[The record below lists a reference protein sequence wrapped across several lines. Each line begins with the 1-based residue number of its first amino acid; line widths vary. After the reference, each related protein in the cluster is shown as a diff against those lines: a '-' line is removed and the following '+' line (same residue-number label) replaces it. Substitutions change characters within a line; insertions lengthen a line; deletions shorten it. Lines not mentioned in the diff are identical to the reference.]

1 MKDEPNID
9 ELKKKLRKNK
19 NDDTSKTEQEKEINE
34 KEPIHS
40 SDDHEAIQHE
50 ENDHEELDGCV
61 IEHYKDNDDE
71 DQEYEENKKDNELGE
86 TSINDDSDSIE
97 LNEIQDKIEV
107 TDLRSSEPTE
117 SEEKSDSETEKFE
130 KKSKKKRNI
139 IYKKWSIILFSAT
152 ILFLSTSYLIS
163 SKSDVKE
170 IIVKGNEHLLTE
182 EILERSGIKEKD
194 KMYLTS
200 EGKAEQNISL
210 LPMVETITVE
220 RDFPNTV
227 NITVKEFDV
236 VAYVESKGRYY
247 PVLENEKVL
256 RGFDMTPT
264 DAPIIHFFD
273 GIEFEGMVKSLK
285 QMNPQILAMISEI
298 FYRPNDET
306 NSRIQL
312 YMNDGQEI
320 VADYNTIGEKIDYY
334 AGMKK
339 EIGNKKG
346 LIDLEVSNTFL
357 PYSSDEVVRIKQSM
371 RSVPRQVP
379 YLEEIETSLENI
391 KHSLKALK
399 IENEE

>member
-19 NDDTSKTEQEKEINE
+19 NDDTSKTEQKKEI
-34 KEPIHS
+34 KETESIHS
-40 SDDHEAIQHE
+40 SDDHAPIQQE

-61 IEHYKDNDDE
+61 IEHYTDNDDKE
-71 DQEYEENKKDNELGE
+71 EQKENKKDTESEE
-86 TSINDDSDSIE
+86 TSTKDDSDSIE
-97 LNEIQDKIEV
+97 LNETQDKIEV
-107 TDLRSSEPTE
+107 TELTSLEPSE
-117 SEEKSDSETEKFE
+117 SEEKSDSEPENIE
-130 KKSKKKRNI
+130 KKPKKIRNI
-139 IYKKWSIILFSAT
+139 NYKKWSIILFSAT
-152 ILFLSTSYLIS
+152 IIFLVASYLIS

-170 IIVKGNEHLLTE
+170 IVVNGNEHLSTE
-182 EILERSGIKEKD
+182 EILERSEIKEKD

-210 LPMVETITVE
+210 LPIVESITVE

-227 NITVKEFDV
+227 NITVKEFEV

-247 PVLENEKVL
+247 PVLENVQIL

-273 GIEFEGMVKSLK
+273 GVEFEGMVKSLN

-298 FYRPNDET
+298 FYRPNEET
-306 NSRIQL
+306 NARIQL

-320 VADYNTIGEKIDYY
+320 IADYNTIGDKIDYY

-357 PYSSDEVVRIKQSM
+357 PYSSEEVVRIKRSM

-379 YLEEIETSLENI
+379 YLEEIEASLEDI
-391 KHSLKALK
+391 KRSLKAFE
-399 IENEE
+399 IESEE

>member
-19 NDDTSKTEQEKEINE
+19 NEDTPKTEQKKEI
-34 KEPIHS
+34 KETESIHS
-40 SDDHEAIQHE
+40 SDNHAPIQQE
-50 ENDHEELDGCV
+50 ENDYEELDGCV
-61 IEHYKDNDDE
+61 IEHYKDNDDKE
-71 DQEYEENKKDNELGE
+71 EQKENKKDTESE
-86 TSINDDSDSIE
+86 ATSTKDDSDSIE
-97 LNEIQDKIEV
+97 LNETQDKIEV
-107 TDLRSSEPTE
+107 TELTSLELIE
-117 SEEKSDSETEKFE
+117 SEEKSDSEPENIE
-130 KKSKKKRNI
+130 KKPKKKRNI
-139 IYKKWSIILFSAT
+139 NYKKWSIILFSAT
-152 ILFLSTSYLIS
+152 IIFLVASYLIS

-170 IIVKGNEHLLTE
+170 IVVNGNEHLSTE
-182 EILERSGIKEKD
+182 EILERSEIKEKD

-210 LPMVETITVE
+210 LPIVESITVE

-247 PVLENEKVL
+247 PVLENEQIL

-273 GIEFEGMVKSLK
+273 GVEFEGMVKSLK

-298 FYRPNDET
+298 FYRPNEET

-320 VADYNTIGEKIDYY
+320 VADYNTIGDKIDYY

-357 PYSSDEVVRIKQSM
+357 PYSSEEVVRIKQSM

-379 YLEEIETSLENI
+379 YIEEIEASLEDI
-391 KHSLKALK
+391 KRSLKALE

>member
-19 NDDTSKTEQEKEINE
+19 NEDTPKTEQKKEI
-34 KEPIHS
+34 KETESIHS
-40 SDDHEAIQHE
+40 SDDHAPIQQE

-61 IEHYKDNDDE
+61 IEHYTDNDDE
-71 DQEYEENKKDNELGE
+71 KGQKENKKDTESEE
-86 TSINDDSDSIE
+86 TSTKDDSDSIE
-97 LNEIQDKIEV
+97 LNETQDKIEV
-107 TDLRSSEPTE
+107 TELTSLEPSE
-117 SEEKSDSETEKFE
+117 SEEKSDSEPENIE
-130 KKSKKKRNI
+130 KKPKKKRNI
-139 IYKKWSIILFSAT
+139 NYKKWSIILFSAT
-152 ILFLSTSYLIS
+152 IIFLVASYLIS

-170 IIVKGNEHLLTE
+170 IVVNGNEHLSTE
-182 EILERSGIKEKD
+182 EILERSEIKEKD

-210 LPMVETITVE
+210 LPIVESITVE

-227 NITVKEFDV
+227 NITVKEFEV

-247 PVLENEKVL
+247 PVLENVQIL

-273 GIEFEGMVKSLK
+273 GVEFEGMVKSLK

-298 FYRPNDET
+298 FYRPNEET

-320 VADYNTIGEKIDYY
+320 VADYNTIGDKIDYY

-357 PYSSDEVVRIKQSM
+357 PYSSEEVVRIKRSM

-379 YLEEIETSLENI
+379 YLEEIEASLEDI
-391 KHSLKALK
+391 KRSLKAFE
-399 IENEE
+399 IESEE

>member
-19 NDDTSKTEQEKEINE
+19 NDDTSKTEQKKEI
-34 KEPIHS
+34 KETESIHS
-40 SDDHEAIQHE
+40 SDDHAPIQQE

-61 IEHYKDNDDE
+61 IEHYTDNDDE
-71 DQEYEENKKDNELGE
+71 KGKKENKKDTESEE
-86 TSINDDSDSIE
+86 TSTKDDSDSIE
-97 LNEIQDKIEV
+97 LNETQDKIEV
-107 TDLRSSEPTE
+107 TELTSLEPSE
-117 SEEKSDSETEKFE
+117 SEEKSDSEPENIE
-130 KKSKKKRNI
+130 KKPKKKRNI
-139 IYKKWSIILFSAT
+139 NYKKWSIILFSAT
-152 ILFLSTSYLIS
+152 IIFLVASYLIS

-170 IIVKGNEHLLTE
+170 IVVNGNEHLSTE
-182 EILERSGIKEKD
+182 EILERSEIKEKD

-210 LPMVETITVE
+210 LPIVESITVE

-227 NITVKEFDV
+227 NITVKEFEV

-247 PVLENEKVL
+247 PVLENVQIL

-273 GIEFEGMVKSLK
+273 GVEFEGMVKSLN

-298 FYRPNDET
+298 FYRPNEET
-306 NSRIQL
+306 NARIQL

-320 VADYNTIGEKIDYY
+320 IADYNTIGDKIDYY

-357 PYSSDEVVRIKQSM
+357 PYSSEEVVRIKRSM

-379 YLEEIETSLENI
+379 YLEEIEASLEDI
-391 KHSLKALK
+391 KRSLKAFE
-399 IENEE
+399 IESEE

>member
-19 NDDTSKTEQEKEINE
+19 NEDTSKTEQKKEI
-34 KEPIHS
+34 KETESIHS
-40 SDDHEAIQHE
+40 SDDHAPIQQE

-61 IEHYKDNDDE
+61 IEHYTDNDDE
-71 DQEYEENKKDNELGE
+71 KGQKENKKDTESEE
-86 TSINDDSDSIE
+86 TSTKDDSDSIE
-97 LNEIQDKIEV
+97 LNETQDKIEV
-107 TDLRSSEPTE
+107 TELTSLEPSE
-117 SEEKSDSETEKFE
+117 SEEKSDSEPENIE
-130 KKSKKKRNI
+130 KKPKKKRNI
-139 IYKKWSIILFSAT
+139 NYKKWSIILFSAT
-152 ILFLSTSYLIS
+152 IIFLVASYLIS

-170 IIVKGNEHLLTE
+170 IVVNGNEHLSTE
-182 EILERSGIKEKD
+182 EILERSEIKEKD

-210 LPMVETITVE
+210 LPIVESITVE

-227 NITVKEFDV
+227 NITVKEFEV

-247 PVLENEKVL
+247 PVLENVQIL

-273 GIEFEGMVKSLK
+273 GVEFEGMVKSLN

-298 FYRPNDET
+298 FYRPNEET
-306 NSRIQL
+306 NARIQL

-320 VADYNTIGEKIDYY
+320 IADYNTIGDKIDYY

-357 PYSSDEVVRIKQSM
+357 PYSSEEVVRIKRSM

-379 YLEEIETSLENI
+379 YLEEIEASLEDI
-391 KHSLKALK
+391 KRSLKALE
-399 IENEE
+399 IESEE

>member
-19 NDDTSKTEQEKEINE
+19 NEDTPKTEQKKEI
-34 KEPIHS
+34 KETESIHS
-40 SDDHEAIQHE
+40 SDNHAPIQQE

-61 IEHYKDNDDE
+61 IEHYKDNDDKE
-71 DQEYEENKKDNELGE
+71 EQKENKKDTESE
-86 TSINDDSDSIE
+86 ATSTKDDSDSIE
-97 LNEIQDKIEV
+97 LNETQDKIEV
-107 TDLRSSEPTE
+107 TELTSLEPIE
-117 SEEKSDSETEKFE
+117 SEEKSDSEPENIE
-130 KKSKKKRNI
+130 KKPKKKRNI
-139 IYKKWSIILFSAT
+139 NYKKWSIILFSAT
-152 ILFLSTSYLIS
+152 IIFLVASYLIS

-170 IIVKGNEHLLTE
+170 IVVNGNEHLSTE
-182 EILERSGIKEKD
+182 EILERSEIKEKD

-210 LPMVETITVE
+210 LPIVESITVE

-227 NITVKEFDV
+227 NITVKEFEV

-247 PVLENEKVL
+247 PVLENVQIL

-273 GIEFEGMVKSLK
+273 GVEFEGMVKSLN

-298 FYRPNDET
+298 FYRPNEEA
-306 NSRIQL
+306 NARIQL

-320 VADYNTIGEKIDYY
+320 IADYNTIGDKIDYY

-357 PYSSDEVVRIKQSM
+357 PYSSEEVVRIKQSM

-379 YLEEIETSLENI
+379 YIEEIEASLEDI
-391 KHSLKALK
+391 KRSLKALE

>member
-19 NDDTSKTEQEKEINE
+19 NEDTPKIEQKKEI
-34 KEPIHS
+34 KETESIHS
-40 SDDHEAIQHE
+40 SDNHAPIQQE
-50 ENDHEELDGCV
+50 ENDYEELDGCV
-61 IEHYKDNDDE
+61 IEHYKDNDDKE
-71 DQEYEENKKDNELGE
+71 EQKENKKDTESE
-86 TSINDDSDSIE
+86 ATSTKDDSDSIE
-97 LNEIQDKIEV
+97 LNETQDKIEV
-107 TDLRSSEPTE
+107 TELTSLEPIE
-117 SEEKSDSETEKFE
+117 SEEKSDSEPENIE
-130 KKSKKKRNI
+130 KKPKKKRNI
-139 IYKKWSIILFSAT
+139 NYKKWSIILFSAT
-152 ILFLSTSYLIS
+152 IIFLVASYLIS

-170 IIVKGNEHLLTE
+170 IVVNGNEHLSTE
-182 EILERSGIKEKD
+182 EILERSEIKEKD

-210 LPMVETITVE
+210 LPIVESITVE

-247 PVLENEKVL
+247 PVLENEQIL

-273 GIEFEGMVKSLK
+273 GVEFEGMVKSLK

-298 FYRPNDET
+298 FYRPNEET

-320 VADYNTIGEKIDYY
+320 VADYNTIGDKIDYY

-357 PYSSDEVVRIKQSM
+357 PYSSEEVVRIKQSM

-379 YLEEIETSLENI
+379 YIEEIEASLEDI
-391 KHSLKALK
+391 KRSLKALE

>member
-19 NDDTSKTEQEKEINE
+19 NEDTPKTEQKKEI
-34 KEPIHS
+34 KETESIHS
-40 SDDHEAIQHE
+40 SDNHAPIQQE

-61 IEHYKDNDDE
+61 IEHYKDNDDKE
-71 DQEYEENKKDNELGE
+71 EQKENKKDTESE
-86 TSINDDSDSIE
+86 ATSTKDDSDSIE
-97 LNEIQDKIEV
+97 LNETQDKIEV
-107 TDLRSSEPTE
+107 TELTSLEPSE
-117 SEEKSDSETEKFE
+117 SEEKSDSEPENIE
-130 KKSKKKRNI
+130 KKPKKKRNI
-139 IYKKWSIILFSAT
+139 NYKKWSIILFSAT
-152 ILFLSTSYLIS
+152 IIFLVASYLIS

-170 IIVKGNEHLLTE
+170 IVVNGNEHLSTE
-182 EILERSGIKEKD
+182 EILERSEIKEKD
-194 KMYLTS
+194 KMYLIS

-210 LPMVETITVE
+210 LPIVESITVE

-247 PVLENEKVL
+247 PVLENEQIL

-273 GIEFEGMVKSLK
+273 GVEFEGMVKSLK

-298 FYRPNDET
+298 FYRPNEET

-320 VADYNTIGEKIDYY
+320 VADYNTIGDKIDYY

-357 PYSSDEVVRIKQSM
+357 PYSSEEVVRIKQSM

-379 YLEEIETSLENI
+379 YIEEIEASLEDI
-391 KHSLKALK
+391 KRSLKALE

>member
-19 NDDTSKTEQEKEINE
+19 NDDTSKTEQKKEI
-34 KEPIHS
+34 KETESIHS
-40 SDDHEAIQHE
+40 SDDHAPIQQE

-61 IEHYKDNDDE
+61 IEHYTDNDDE
-71 DQEYEENKKDNELGE
+71 KGQKENKKDTESEE
-86 TSINDDSDSIE
+86 TSTKDDSDSIE
-97 LNEIQDKIEV
+97 LNETQDKIEV
-107 TDLRSSEPTE
+107 TELTSLEPSE
-117 SEEKSDSETEKFE
+117 SEEKSDSEPENIE
-130 KKSKKKRNI
+130 KKPKKKRNI
-139 IYKKWSIILFSAT
+139 NYKKWSIILFSAT
-152 ILFLSTSYLIS
+152 IIFLVASYLIS

-170 IIVKGNEHLLTE
+170 IVVNGNEHLSTE
-182 EILERSGIKEKD
+182 EILERSEIKEKD

-210 LPMVETITVE
+210 LPIVESITVE

-227 NITVKEFDV
+227 NITVKEFEV

-247 PVLENEKVL
+247 PVLENVQIL

-273 GIEFEGMVKSLK
+273 GVEFEGMVKSLN

-298 FYRPNDET
+298 FYRPNEET
-306 NSRIQL
+306 NARIQL

-320 VADYNTIGEKIDYY
+320 IADYNTIGDKIDYY

-357 PYSSDEVVRIKQSM
+357 PYSSEEVVRIKRSM

-379 YLEEIETSLENI
+379 YLEEIEASLEDI
-391 KHSLKALK
+391 KRSLKAFE
-399 IENEE
+399 IESEE

>member
-19 NDDTSKTEQEKEINE
+19 NEDTPKIEQKKEI
-34 KEPIHS
+34 KETESIHS
-40 SDDHEAIQHE
+40 SDNHAPIQQE

-61 IEHYKDNDDE
+61 IEHYKDNDDKE
-71 DQEYEENKKDNELGE
+71 EQKENKKDTESE
-86 TSINDDSDSIE
+86 ATSTKDDSDSIE
-97 LNEIQDKIEV
+97 LNETQDKIEV
-107 TDLRSSEPTE
+107 TELTSLEPIE
-117 SEEKSDSETEKFE
+117 SEEKSDSEPENIE
-130 KKSKKKRNI
+130 KKPKKKRNI
-139 IYKKWSIILFSAT
+139 NYKKWSIILFSAT
-152 ILFLSTSYLIS
+152 IIFLVASYLIS

-170 IIVKGNEHLLTE
+170 IVVNGNEHLSTE
-182 EILERSGIKEKD
+182 EILERSEIKEKD

-210 LPMVETITVE
+210 LPIVESITVE

-227 NITVKEFDV
+227 NITVKEFEV

-247 PVLENEKVL
+247 PVLENVQIL

-273 GIEFEGMVKSLK
+273 GVEFEGMVKSLK

-298 FYRPNDET
+298 FYRPNEET

-320 VADYNTIGEKIDYY
+320 VADYNTIGDKIDYY

-357 PYSSDEVVRIKQSM
+357 PYSSEEVVRIKQSM

-379 YLEEIETSLENI
+379 YIEEIEASLEDI
-391 KHSLKALK
+391 KRSLKALE

>member
-19 NDDTSKTEQEKEINE
+19 NEDTSKTEQKKEI
-34 KEPIHS
+34 KETESIHS
-40 SDDHEAIQHE
+40 SDDHAPIQQE

-71 DQEYEENKKDNELGE
+71 EEQEENKKDTESEE
-86 TSINDDSDSIE
+86 TSTKDDSDSIE
-97 LNEIQDKIEV
+97 LNENQDKIEV
-107 TDLRSSEPTE
+107 IELTSPEAIE
-117 SEEKSDSETEKFE
+117 SEEKSDSEPENIE
-130 KKSKKKRNI
+130 KKPKKKRNI
-139 IYKKWSIILFSAT
+139 NFKKWSIILFSAT
-152 ILFLSTSYLIS
+152 IIFLVASYLIS

-170 IIVKGNEHLLTE
+170 IVVNGNEHLSTK
-182 EILERSGIKEKD
+182 EILERSEIQEKD

-210 LPMVETITVE
+210 LPIVESITVE

-227 NITVKEFDV
+227 IITVKEFDV

-247 PVLENEKVL
+247 PVLENVQIL

-273 GIEFEGMVKSLK
+273 GVEFEGMVKSLK

-298 FYRPNDET
+298 FYRPNEET
-306 NSRIQL
+306 NARIQL

-320 VADYNTIGEKIDYY
+320 IADYNTIGDKIDYY

-357 PYSSDEVVRIKQSM
+357 PYSSEEVVRIKQSM
-371 RSVPRQVP
+371 ISIPRQVP
-379 YLEEIETSLENI
+379 YLEEIEASLEDI
-391 KHSLKALK
+391 KRSLKALE

>member
-19 NDDTSKTEQEKEINE
+19 NEDTPKTEQKKEI
-34 KEPIHS
+34 KETESIHS
-40 SDDHEAIQHE
+40 SDNHAPIQQE
-50 ENDHEELDGCV
+50 ENDYEELDGCV
-61 IEHYKDNDDE
+61 IEHYKDNDDKE
-71 DQEYEENKKDNELGE
+71 EQKENKKDTESE
-86 TSINDDSDSIE
+86 ATSTKDDSDSIE
-97 LNEIQDKIEV
+97 LNETQDKIEV
-107 TDLRSSEPTE
+107 TELTSLEPIE
-117 SEEKSDSETEKFE
+117 SEEKSDSEPENIE
-130 KKSKKKRNI
+130 KKPKKKRNI
-139 IYKKWSIILFSAT
+139 NYKKWSIILFSAT
-152 ILFLSTSYLIS
+152 IIFLVASYLIS

-170 IIVKGNEHLLTE
+170 IVVNGNEHLSTE
-182 EILERSGIKEKD
+182 EILERSEIKEKD
-194 KMYLTS
+194 KMYLIS

-210 LPMVETITVE
+210 LPIVESITVE

-247 PVLENEKVL
+247 PVLENEQIL

-273 GIEFEGMVKSLK
+273 GVEFEGMVKSLK

-298 FYRPNDET
+298 FYRPNEET

-320 VADYNTIGEKIDYY
+320 VADYNTIGDKIDYY

-357 PYSSDEVVRIKQSM
+357 PYSSEEVVRIKQSM

-379 YLEEIETSLENI
+379 YIEEIEASLEDI
-391 KHSLKALK
+391 KRSLKALE

>member
-19 NDDTSKTEQEKEINE
+19 NEDTPKTEQKKEI
-34 KEPIHS
+34 KETESIHS
-40 SDDHEAIQHE
+40 SDNHAPIQQE

-61 IEHYKDNDDE
+61 IEHYKDNDDKE
-71 DQEYEENKKDNELGE
+71 EQKENKKDTESE
-86 TSINDDSDSIE
+86 ATSTKDDSDSIE
-97 LNEIQDKIEV
+97 LNETQDKIEV
-107 TDLRSSEPTE
+107 TELTSLEPIE
-117 SEEKSDSETEKFE
+117 SEEKSDSEPENIE
-130 KKSKKKRNI
+130 KKPKKKRNI
-139 IYKKWSIILFSAT
+139 NYKKWSIILFSAT
-152 ILFLSTSYLIS
+152 IIFLVASYLIS

-170 IIVKGNEHLLTE
+170 IVVNGNEHLSTE
-182 EILERSGIKEKD
+182 EILERSEIKEKD

-200 EGKAEQNISL
+200 EGKAEQNILL
-210 LPMVETITVE
+210 LPIVESITVE

-247 PVLENEKVL
+247 PVLENEQIL

-273 GIEFEGMVKSLK
+273 GVEFEGMVKSLK

-298 FYRPNDET
+298 FYRPNEET

-320 VADYNTIGEKIDYY
+320 VADYNTIGDKIDYY

-357 PYSSDEVVRIKQSM
+357 PYSSEEVVRIKQSM

-379 YLEEIETSLENI
+379 YIEEIEASLEDI
-391 KHSLKALK
+391 KRSLKALE

>member
-19 NDDTSKTEQEKEINE
+19 NEDTFKTEQKNEVKETE
-34 KEPIHS
+34 SIHS
-40 SDDHEAIQHE
+40 SDDHEAIQQE
-50 ENDHEELDGCV
+50 ENDYEELDGCV

-71 DQEYEENKKDNELGE
+71 EQEHEDNKKDTKSEE
-86 TSINDDSDSIE
+86 VSTKDDSDSIE
-97 LNEIQDKIEV
+97 LNETQDKIEV
-107 TDLRSSEPTE
+107 TELRNPEPIE
-117 SEEKSDSETEKFE
+117 SEEKSDSEPGKIE
-130 KKSKKKRNI
+130 KKPKKKRNI
-139 IYKKWSIILFSAT
+139 NYKKWSIILFSAT
-152 ILFLSTSYLIS
+152 VIFLVASYLIS

-170 IIVKGNEHLLTE
+170 IIVKGNEHLSTE
-182 EILERSGIKEKD
+182 EILERSEIMEKN

-200 EGKAEQNISL
+200 ESKAEQNISL
-210 LPMVETITVE
+210 LPIVESITVE

-247 PVLENEKVL
+247 PVLENEQIL

-273 GIEFEGMVKSLK
+273 GVEFEGMVKSLK

-298 FYRPNDET
+298 FYRPNEET

-320 VADYNTIGEKIDYY
+320 VADYNTIGDKIDYY

-357 PYSSDEVVRIKQSM
+357 PYSSEEVVRIKQSM

-379 YLEEIETSLENI
+379 YLEEIEASLEDI
-391 KHSLKALK
+391 KRSLKALE

>member
-19 NDDTSKTEQEKEINE
+19 NEDTSKTEQKKEI
-34 KEPIHS
+34 KETESIHS
-40 SDDHEAIQHE
+40 SDDHAPIQQE

-61 IEHYKDNDDE
+61 IEHYTDNDDE
-71 DQEYEENKKDNELGE
+71 KGQKENKKDTESEE
-86 TSINDDSDSIE
+86 TSTKDDSDSIE
-97 LNEIQDKIEV
+97 LNETQDKIEV
-107 TDLRSSEPTE
+107 TELTSLEPSE
-117 SEEKSDSETEKFE
+117 SEEKSDSEPENIE
-130 KKSKKKRNI
+130 KKPKKKRNI
-139 IYKKWSIILFSAT
+139 NYKKWSIILFSAT
-152 ILFLSTSYLIS
+152 IIFLVASYLIS

-170 IIVKGNEHLLTE
+170 IVVNGNEHLSTE
-182 EILERSGIKEKD
+182 EILERSEIKEKD

-210 LPMVETITVE
+210 LPIVESITVE

-227 NITVKEFDV
+227 NITVKEFEV

-247 PVLENEKVL
+247 PVLENVQIL

-273 GIEFEGMVKSLK
+273 GVEFEGMVKSLN

-298 FYRPNDET
+298 FYRPNEET
-306 NSRIQL
+306 NARIQL

-320 VADYNTIGEKIDYY
+320 IADYNTIGDKIDYY

-357 PYSSDEVVRIKQSM
+357 PYSSEEVVRIKRSM

-379 YLEEIETSLENI
+379 YLEEIEASLEDI
-391 KHSLKALK
+391 KRSLKAFE
-399 IENEE
+399 IESEE

>member
-19 NDDTSKTEQEKEINE
+19 NEDTSKTEQKKEI
-34 KEPIHS
+34 KETESIHS
-40 SDDHEAIQHE
+40 SDDHAPIQQE

-61 IEHYKDNDDE
+61 IEHYTDNDDE
-71 DQEYEENKKDNELGE
+71 KTQIENKKDTESEE
-86 TSINDDSDSIE
+86 TSTKDDSDSIE
-97 LNEIQDKIEV
+97 LNETQDKIEV
-107 TDLRSSEPTE
+107 TELTSLEPIE
-117 SEEKSDSETEKFE
+117 SEEKSDSEPENIE
-130 KKSKKKRNI
+130 KKPKKKRNI
-139 IYKKWSIILFSAT
+139 NYKKWSIILFSAT
-152 ILFLSTSYLIS
+152 IIFLAASYLIS

-170 IIVKGNEHLLTE
+170 IVVNGNEHLSTE
-182 EILERSGIKEKD
+182 EILERSEIKKKD

-210 LPMVETITVE
+210 LPIVESITVE

-227 NITVKEFDV
+227 NITVKEFEV

-247 PVLENEKVL
+247 PVLENVQIL

-273 GIEFEGMVKSLK
+273 GVEFEGMVKSLN

-298 FYRPNDET
+298 FYRPNEET
-306 NSRIQL
+306 NARIQL

-320 VADYNTIGEKIDYY
+320 IADYNTIGDKIDYY

-357 PYSSDEVVRIKQSM
+357 PYSSEEVMRIKRSM

-379 YLEEIETSLENI
+379 YLEEIEASLEDI
-391 KHSLKALK
+391 KRSLKAFE
-399 IENEE
+399 IESEE

>member
-19 NDDTSKTEQEKEINE
+19 NEDTSKTEQKKEI
-34 KEPIHS
+34 KETESIHS
-40 SDDHEAIQHE
+40 SDDHAPIQQE

-61 IEHYKDNDDE
+61 IEHYKDNDDKE
-71 DQEYEENKKDNELGE
+71 EQKENKKDTESE
-86 TSINDDSDSIE
+86 ATSTKDDSDSIE
-97 LNEIQDKIEV
+97 LNETQDKIEV
-107 TDLRSSEPTE
+107 TELTSLEPSE
-117 SEEKSDSETEKFE
+117 SEEKSDSEPENIE
-130 KKSKKKRNI
+130 KKPKKKRNI
-139 IYKKWSIILFSAT
+139 NYKKWSIILFSAT
-152 ILFLSTSYLIS
+152 IIFLVASYLIS

-170 IIVKGNEHLLTE
+170 IVVNGNEHLSTE
-182 EILERSGIKEKD
+182 EILERSEIKEKD

-210 LPMVETITVE
+210 LPIVESITVE

-227 NITVKEFDV
+227 NITVKEFEV

-247 PVLENEKVL
+247 PVLENVQIL

-273 GIEFEGMVKSLK
+273 GVEFEGMVKSLN

-298 FYRPNDET
+298 FYRPNEET
-306 NSRIQL
+306 NARIQL

-320 VADYNTIGEKIDYY
+320 IADYNTIGDKIDYY

-357 PYSSDEVVRIKQSM
+357 PYSSEEVVRIKRSM

-379 YLEEIETSLENI
+379 YLEEIEASLEDI
-391 KHSLKALK
+391 KRSLKAFE
-399 IENEE
+399 IESEE

>member
-19 NDDTSKTEQEKEINE
+19 NEDTSKTEQKKEI
-34 KEPIHS
+34 KETESIHS
-40 SDDHEAIQHE
+40 SDNHAPIQQE

-61 IEHYKDNDDE
+61 IEHYKDNDDKE
-71 DQEYEENKKDNELGE
+71 EQKENKKDTESE
-86 TSINDDSDSIE
+86 ATSTKDDSDSIE
-97 LNEIQDKIEV
+97 LNETQDKIEV
-107 TDLRSSEPTE
+107 TELTSLEPSE
-117 SEEKSDSETEKFE
+117 SEEKSDSEPENIE
-130 KKSKKKRNI
+130 KKPKKKRNI
-139 IYKKWSIILFSAT
+139 NYKKWSIILFSAT
-152 ILFLSTSYLIS
+152 IIFLVASYLIS

-170 IIVKGNEHLLTE
+170 IVVNGNEHLSTE
-182 EILERSGIKEKD
+182 EILERSEIKEKD
-194 KMYLTS
+194 KMYLIS

-210 LPMVETITVE
+210 LPIVESITVE

-227 NITVKEFDV
+227 NITVKEFEV

-247 PVLENEKVL
+247 PVLENVQIL

-273 GIEFEGMVKSLK
+273 GVEFEGMVKSLN

-298 FYRPNDET
+298 FYRPNEEA
-306 NSRIQL
+306 NARIQL

-320 VADYNTIGEKIDYY
+320 IADYNTIGDKIDYY

-357 PYSSDEVVRIKQSM
+357 PYSSEEVVRIKQSM
-371 RSVPRQVP
+371 RSVPRKVP
-379 YLEEIETSLENI
+379 YIEEIEASLEDI
-391 KHSLKALK
+391 KRSLKALE

>member
-19 NDDTSKTEQEKEINE
+19 NEDTPKIEQKKEI
-34 KEPIHS
+34 KETESIHS
-40 SDDHEAIQHE
+40 SDNHAPIQQE
-50 ENDHEELDGCV
+50 ENDYEELDGCV
-61 IEHYKDNDDE
+61 IEHYKDNDDKE
-71 DQEYEENKKDNELGE
+71 EQKENKKDTESE
-86 TSINDDSDSIE
+86 ATSTKDDSDSIE
-97 LNEIQDKIEV
+97 LNETQDKIEV
-107 TDLRSSEPTE
+107 TELTSLEPIE
-117 SEEKSDSETEKFE
+117 SEEKSDSEPENIE
-130 KKSKKKRNI
+130 KKPKKKRNI
-139 IYKKWSIILFSAT
+139 NYKKWSIILFSAT
-152 ILFLSTSYLIS
+152 IIFLVASYLIS

-170 IIVKGNEHLLTE
+170 IVVNGNEHLSTE
-182 EILERSGIKEKD
+182 EILERSEIKEKD
-194 KMYLTS
+194 KMYLIS

-210 LPMVETITVE
+210 LPIVESITVE

-247 PVLENEKVL
+247 PVLENEQIL

-273 GIEFEGMVKSLK
+273 GVEFEGMVKSLK

-298 FYRPNDET
+298 FYRPNEET

-320 VADYNTIGEKIDYY
+320 VADYNTIGDKIDYY

-357 PYSSDEVVRIKQSM
+357 PYSSEEVVRIKQSM

-379 YLEEIETSLENI
+379 YIEEIEASLEDI
-391 KHSLKALK
+391 KRSLKALE

>member
-19 NDDTSKTEQEKEINE
+19 NEDTSKTEQKKEI
-34 KEPIHS
+34 KETESIHS
-40 SDDHEAIQHE
+40 SDDHAPIQQE
-50 ENDHEELDGCV
+50 ENDYEELDGCV
-61 IEHYKDNDDE
+61 IEHYTDNDDE
-71 DQEYEENKKDNELGE
+71 KGQKENKKDTESEE
-86 TSINDDSDSIE
+86 TSTKDDSDSIE
-97 LNEIQDKIEV
+97 LNETQDKIEV
-107 TDLRSSEPTE
+107 TELTSLEPSE
-117 SEEKSDSETEKFE
+117 SEEKSDSEPENIE
-130 KKSKKKRNI
+130 KKPKKKRNI
-139 IYKKWSIILFSAT
+139 NYKKWSIILFSAT
-152 ILFLSTSYLIS
+152 IIFLVASYLIS

-170 IIVKGNEHLLTE
+170 IVVNGNEHLSTE
-182 EILERSGIKEKD
+182 EILERSEIKEKD

-210 LPMVETITVE
+210 LPIVESITVE

-227 NITVKEFDV
+227 NITVKEFEV

-247 PVLENEKVL
+247 PVLENVQIL

-273 GIEFEGMVKSLK
+273 GVEFEGMVKSLN

-298 FYRPNDET
+298 FYRPNEET
-306 NSRIQL
+306 NARIQL

-320 VADYNTIGEKIDYY
+320 IADYNTIGDKIDYY

-357 PYSSDEVVRIKQSM
+357 PYSSEEVVRIKRSM

-379 YLEEIETSLENI
+379 YLEEIEASLEDI
-391 KHSLKALK
+391 KRSLKALE
-399 IENEE
+399 IESEE

>member
-19 NDDTSKTEQEKEINE
+19 NEDTPKTEQKKEI
-34 KEPIHS
+34 KETESIHS
-40 SDDHEAIQHE
+40 SDNHAPIQQE

-61 IEHYKDNDDE
+61 IEHYKDNDDKE
-71 DQEYEENKKDNELGE
+71 EQKENKKDTESE
-86 TSINDDSDSIE
+86 ATSTKDDSDSIE
-97 LNEIQDKIEV
+97 LNETQDKIEV
-107 TDLRSSEPTE
+107 TELTSLEPIE
-117 SEEKSDSETEKFE
+117 SEEKSDSEPENIE
-130 KKSKKKRNI
+130 KKPKKKRNI
-139 IYKKWSIILFSAT
+139 NYKKWSIILFSAT
-152 ILFLSTSYLIS
+152 IIFLVASYLIS

-170 IIVKGNEHLLTE
+170 IVVNGNEHLSTE
-182 EILERSGIKEKD
+182 EILERSEIKEKD

-210 LPMVETITVE
+210 LPIVESITVE

-247 PVLENEKVL
+247 PVLENEQIL

-273 GIEFEGMVKSLK
+273 GVEFEGMVKSLK

-298 FYRPNDET
+298 FYRPNEET

-320 VADYNTIGEKIDYY
+320 VADYNTIGDKIDYY

-357 PYSSDEVVRIKQSM
+357 PYSSEEVVRIKRSM

-379 YLEEIETSLENI
+379 YIEEIEASLEDI
-391 KHSLKALK
+391 KRSLKALE

>member
-19 NDDTSKTEQEKEINE
+19 NEDTPKIEQKKEI
-34 KEPIHS
+34 KETESIHS
-40 SDDHEAIQHE
+40 SDNHAPIQKE
-50 ENDHEELDGCV
+50 ENDYEELDGCV
-61 IEHYKDNDDE
+61 IEHYKDND
-71 DQEYEENKKDNELGE
+71 YKEEQKDNKKDTESE
-86 TSINDDSDSIE
+86 ATSTKDDSDSIE
-97 LNEIQDKIEV
+97 LNETQDKIEV
-107 TDLRSSEPTE
+107 TELTSLEPSE
-117 SEEKSDSETEKFE
+117 SEEKSDSEPENIE
-130 KKSKKKRNI
+130 KKPKKKRNI
-139 IYKKWSIILFSAT
+139 NYKKWSIILFSAT
-152 ILFLSTSYLIS
+152 IIFLVASYLIS

-170 IIVKGNEHLLTE
+170 IVVNGNEHLSTE
-182 EILERSGIKEKD
+182 EILERSEIKEKD

-210 LPMVETITVE
+210 LPIVESITVE

-247 PVLENEKVL
+247 PVLENEQIL

-273 GIEFEGMVKSLK
+273 GVEFEGMVKSLK

-298 FYRPNDET
+298 FYRPNEET

-320 VADYNTIGEKIDYY
+320 VADYNTIGDKIDYY

-357 PYSSDEVVRIKQSM
+357 PYSSEEVVRIKQSM

-379 YLEEIETSLENI
+379 YLEEIEASLEDI
-391 KHSLKALK
+391 KRSLKAFE
-399 IENEE
+399 IESEE

>member
-19 NDDTSKTEQEKEINE
+19 NEDTSKTEQKKEI
-34 KEPIHS
+34 KETESIHS
-40 SDDHEAIQHE
+40 SDDHAPIQQE
-50 ENDHEELDGCV
+50 ENDYEELDGCV
-61 IEHYKDNDDE
+61 IEHYTDNDDE
-71 DQEYEENKKDNELGE
+71 KGQKENKKDTESEE
-86 TSINDDSDSIE
+86 TSTKDDSDSIE
-97 LNEIQDKIEV
+97 LNETQDKIEV
-107 TDLRSSEPTE
+107 TELTSLEPSE
-117 SEEKSDSETEKFE
+117 SEEKSDSEPENIE
-130 KKSKKKRNI
+130 KKPKKKRNI
-139 IYKKWSIILFSAT
+139 NYKKWSIILFSAT
-152 ILFLSTSYLIS
+152 IIFLVASYLIS

-170 IIVKGNEHLLTE
+170 IVVNGNEHLSTE
-182 EILERSGIKEKD
+182 EILERSEIKKKD

-210 LPMVETITVE
+210 LPIVESITVE

-227 NITVKEFDV
+227 NITVKEFEV

-247 PVLENEKVL
+247 PVLENVQIL

-273 GIEFEGMVKSLK
+273 GVEFEGMVKSLN

-298 FYRPNDET
+298 FYRPNEET
-306 NSRIQL
+306 NARIQL

-320 VADYNTIGEKIDYY
+320 IADYNTIGDKIDYY

-357 PYSSDEVVRIKQSM
+357 PYSSEEVVRIKRSM

-379 YLEEIETSLENI
+379 YLEEIEASLEDI
-391 KHSLKALK
+391 KRSLKAFE
-399 IENEE
+399 IESEE

>member
-19 NDDTSKTEQEKEINE
+19 NDDTSKTEQEKEIKE

-40 SDDHEAIQHE
+40 SDNHEAIQYE

-71 DQEYEENKKDNELGE
+71 EECEENKLDNESGE
-86 TSINDDSDSIE
+86 TSTKDDSDSIE
-97 LNEIQDKIEV
+97 LNETQDKIEV
-107 TDLRSSEPTE
+107 TDLTSSDPTE

-130 KKSKKKRNI
+130 KKPKEKRNI
-139 IYKKWSIILFSAT
+139 DYKKWSIILFSAT
-152 ILFLSTSYLIS
+152 ILFLATSYLIS

-170 IIVKGNEHLLTE
+170 IVVKGNEHLSTE
-182 EILERSGIKEKD
+182 EILERSEIKEKD

-210 LPMVETITVE
+210 LPIVESITVK

-247 PVLENEKVL
+247 PVLENEQVL

-273 GIEFEGMVKSLK
+273 GSEFEGMVKSLK

-357 PYSSDEVVRIKQSM
+357 PYSSEEVVRIKQSM

-379 YLEEIETSLENI
+379 YLEEIEASLEDI
-391 KHSLKALK
+391 KHSLNALK

>member
-19 NDDTSKTEQEKEINE
+19 NEDTSKTEQKKEI
-34 KEPIHS
+34 KETESIHS
-40 SDDHEAIQHE
+40 SDDHAPIQQE
-50 ENDHEELDGCV
+50 ENDYEELDGCV
-61 IEHYKDNDDE
+61 IEHYTDNDDE
-71 DQEYEENKKDNELGE
+71 KGQKENKKDTESEE
-86 TSINDDSDSIE
+86 TSTKDDSDSIE
-97 LNEIQDKIEV
+97 LNETQDKIEV
-107 TDLRSSEPTE
+107 TELTSLEPSE
-117 SEEKSDSETEKFE
+117 SEEKSDSEPENIE
-130 KKSKKKRNI
+130 KKPKKKRNI
-139 IYKKWSIILFSAT
+139 NYKKWSIILFSAT
-152 ILFLSTSYLIS
+152 IIFLVASYLIS

-170 IIVKGNEHLLTE
+170 IVVNGNEHLSTE
-182 EILERSGIKEKD
+182 EILERSEIKEKD

-210 LPMVETITVE
+210 LPIVESITVE

-227 NITVKEFDV
+227 NITVKEFEV

-247 PVLENEKVL
+247 PVLENVQIL

-273 GIEFEGMVKSLK
+273 GVEFEGMVKSLN

-298 FYRPNDET
+298 FYRPNEEA
-306 NSRIQL
+306 NARIQL

-320 VADYNTIGEKIDYY
+320 IADYNTIGDKIDYY

-357 PYSSDEVVRIKQSM
+357 PYSSEEVVRIRRSM

-379 YLEEIETSLENI
+379 YLEEIEASLEDI
-391 KHSLKALK
+391 KRSLKAFE
-399 IENEE
+399 IESEE

>member
-19 NDDTSKTEQEKEINE
+19 NDDTSKTEQKKEI
-34 KEPIHS
+34 KETESIHS
-40 SDDHEAIQHE
+40 SDDHAPIQQE

-61 IEHYKDNDDE
+61 IEHYTDNDDE
-71 DQEYEENKKDNELGE
+71 KGQKENKKDTESEE
-86 TSINDDSDSIE
+86 TSTKDDSDSIE
-97 LNEIQDKIEV
+97 LNETQDKIEV
-107 TDLRSSEPTE
+107 TELTSLEPSE
-117 SEEKSDSETEKFE
+117 SEEKSDSEPENIE
-130 KKSKKKRNI
+130 KKPKKKRNI
-139 IYKKWSIILFSAT
+139 NYKKWSIILFSAT
-152 ILFLSTSYLIS
+152 IIFLVASYLIS

-170 IIVKGNEHLLTE
+170 IVVNGNEHLSTE
-182 EILERSGIKEKD
+182 EILERSEIKKKD

-210 LPMVETITVE
+210 LPIVESITVE

-227 NITVKEFDV
+227 NITVKEFEV

-247 PVLENEKVL
+247 PVLENVQIL

-273 GIEFEGMVKSLK
+273 GVEFEGMVKSLN

-298 FYRPNDET
+298 FYRPNEET
-306 NSRIQL
+306 NARIQL

-320 VADYNTIGEKIDYY
+320 IADYNTIGDKIDYY

-357 PYSSDEVVRIKQSM
+357 PYSSEEVVRIKRSM

-379 YLEEIETSLENI
+379 YLEEIEASLEDI
-391 KHSLKALK
+391 KRSLKALE
-399 IENEE
+399 IESEE

>member
-19 NDDTSKTEQEKEINE
+19 NDDTSKTEQKKEI
-34 KEPIHS
+34 KETESIHS
-40 SDDHEAIQHE
+40 SDDHAPIQQE

-61 IEHYKDNDDE
+61 IEHYTDNDDE
-71 DQEYEENKKDNELGE
+71 KGQKENKKDTESEE
-86 TSINDDSDSIE
+86 TSTKDDSDSIE
-97 LNEIQDKIEV
+97 LNETQDKIEV
-107 TDLRSSEPTE
+107 TELTSLEPSE
-117 SEEKSDSETEKFE
+117 SEEKSDSEPENIE
-130 KKSKKKRNI
+130 KKPKKKRNI
-139 IYKKWSIILFSAT
+139 NYKKWSIILFSAT
-152 ILFLSTSYLIS
+152 IIFLVASYLIS

-170 IIVKGNEHLLTE
+170 IVVNGNEHLSTE
-182 EILERSGIKEKD
+182 EILERSEIKKKD

-210 LPMVETITVE
+210 LPIVESITVE

-227 NITVKEFDV
+227 NITVKEFEV

-247 PVLENEKVL
+247 PVLENVQIL

-273 GIEFEGMVKSLK
+273 GVEFEGMVKSLN

-298 FYRPNDET
+298 FYRPNEET
-306 NSRIQL
+306 NARIQL

-320 VADYNTIGEKIDYY
+320 IADYNTIGDKIDYY

-357 PYSSDEVVRIKQSM
+357 PYSSEEVVRIKRSM

-379 YLEEIETSLENI
+379 YLEEIEASLEDI
-391 KHSLKALK
+391 KRSLKAFE
-399 IENEE
+399 IESEE

>member
-19 NDDTSKTEQEKEINE
+19 NEDTPKIEQKKEI
-34 KEPIHS
+34 KETESIHS
-40 SDDHEAIQHE
+40 SDNHAPIQQE

-61 IEHYKDNDDE
+61 IEHYKDNDDKE
-71 DQEYEENKKDNELGE
+71 EQKENKKDTESE
-86 TSINDDSDSIE
+86 ATSTKDDSDSIE
-97 LNEIQDKIEV
+97 LNETQDKIEV
-107 TDLRSSEPTE
+107 TELTSLEPIE
-117 SEEKSDSETEKFE
+117 SEEKSDSEPENIE
-130 KKSKKKRNI
+130 KKPKKKRNI
-139 IYKKWSIILFSAT
+139 NYKKWSIILFSAT
-152 ILFLSTSYLIS
+152 IIFLVASYLIS

-170 IIVKGNEHLLTE
+170 IVVNGNEHLSTE
-182 EILERSGIKEKD
+182 EILERSEIKEKD
-194 KMYLTS
+194 KMYLIS

-210 LPMVETITVE
+210 LPIVESITVE

-247 PVLENEKVL
+247 PVLENEQIL

-273 GIEFEGMVKSLK
+273 GVEFEGMVKSLK

-298 FYRPNDET
+298 FYRPNEET

-320 VADYNTIGEKIDYY
+320 VADYNTIGDKIDYY

-357 PYSSDEVVRIKQSM
+357 PYSSEEVVRIKQSM

-379 YLEEIETSLENI
+379 YIEEIEASLEDI
-391 KHSLKALK
+391 KRSLKALE

>member
-19 NDDTSKTEQEKEINE
+19 NEDTPKTEQKKEI
-34 KEPIHS
+34 KETESIHS
-40 SDDHEAIQHE
+40 SDNHAPIQQE

-61 IEHYKDNDDE
+61 IEHYKDNDDKE
-71 DQEYEENKKDNELGE
+71 EQKENKKDTESE
-86 TSINDDSDSIE
+86 ATSTKDDSDSIE
-97 LNEIQDKIEV
+97 LNETQDKIEV
-107 TDLRSSEPTE
+107 TELTSLEPIE
-117 SEEKSDSETEKFE
+117 SEEKSDSEPENIE
-130 KKSKKKRNI
+130 KKPKKKRNI
-139 IYKKWSIILFSAT
+139 NYKKWSIILFSAT
-152 ILFLSTSYLIS
+152 IIFLVASYLIS

-170 IIVKGNEHLLTE
+170 IVVNGNEHLSTE
-182 EILERSGIKEKD
+182 EILERSEIKGKD

-210 LPMVETITVE
+210 LPIVESITVE

-247 PVLENEKVL
+247 PVLENEQIL

-273 GIEFEGMVKSLK
+273 GVEFEGMVKSLK

-298 FYRPNDET
+298 FYRPNEET

-320 VADYNTIGEKIDYY
+320 VADYNTVGDKIDYY

-357 PYSSDEVVRIKQSM
+357 PYSSEEVVRIKQSM

-379 YLEEIETSLENI
+379 YIEEIEASLEDI
-391 KHSLKALK
+391 KRSLKALE

>member
-19 NDDTSKTEQEKEINE
+19 NDDTSKTEQKKEI
-34 KEPIHS
+34 KETESIHS
-40 SDDHEAIQHE
+40 SDDHAPIQQE

-61 IEHYKDNDDE
+61 IEHYTDNDDE
-71 DQEYEENKKDNELGE
+71 KGQKENKKDTESEE
-86 TSINDDSDSIE
+86 TSTKDDSDSIE
-97 LNEIQDKIEV
+97 LNETQDKIEV
-107 TDLRSSEPTE
+107 TELTSLAPSE
-117 SEEKSDSETEKFE
+117 SEEKSDSEPENIE
-130 KKSKKKRNI
+130 KKPKKKRNI
-139 IYKKWSIILFSAT
+139 NYKKWSIILFSAT
-152 ILFLSTSYLIS
+152 IIFLVASYLIS

-170 IIVKGNEHLLTE
+170 IVVNGNEHLSTE
-182 EILERSGIKEKD
+182 EILERSEIKEKD

-210 LPMVETITVE
+210 LPIVESITVE

-227 NITVKEFDV
+227 NITVKEFEV

-247 PVLENEKVL
+247 PVLENVQIL

-273 GIEFEGMVKSLK
+273 GVEFEGMVKSLN

-298 FYRPNDET
+298 FYRPNEET
-306 NSRIQL
+306 NARIQL

-320 VADYNTIGEKIDYY
+320 IADYNTIGDKIDYY

-357 PYSSDEVVRIKQSM
+357 PYSSEEVVRIKRSM

-379 YLEEIETSLENI
+379 YLEEIEASLEDI
-391 KHSLKALK
+391 KRSLKAFE
-399 IENEE
+399 IESEE

>member
-19 NDDTSKTEQEKEINE
+19 NEDTSKTEQKKEI
-34 KEPIHS
+34 KETESIHS
-40 SDDHEAIQHE
+40 SDDHAPIQQE

-61 IEHYKDNDDE
+61 IEHYTDNDDE
-71 DQEYEENKKDNELGE
+71 KGQKENKKDTESEE
-86 TSINDDSDSIE
+86 TSTKDDSDSIE
-97 LNEIQDKIEV
+97 LNETQDKIEV
-107 TDLRSSEPTE
+107 TELTSLAPSE
-117 SEEKSDSETEKFE
+117 SEEKSDSEPENIE
-130 KKSKKKRNI
+130 KKPKKKRNI
-139 IYKKWSIILFSAT
+139 NYKKWSIILFSAT
-152 ILFLSTSYLIS
+152 IIFLVASYLIS

-170 IIVKGNEHLLTE
+170 IVVNGNEHLSTE
-182 EILERSGIKEKD
+182 EILERSEIKEKD

-210 LPMVETITVE
+210 LPIVESITVE

-227 NITVKEFDV
+227 NITVKEFEV

-247 PVLENEKVL
+247 PVLENVQIL

-273 GIEFEGMVKSLK
+273 GVEFEGMVKSLN

-298 FYRPNDET
+298 FYRPNEET
-306 NSRIQL
+306 NARIQL

-320 VADYNTIGEKIDYY
+320 IADYNTIGDKIDYY

-357 PYSSDEVVRIKQSM
+357 PYSSEEVVRIKRSM

-379 YLEEIETSLENI
+379 YLEEIEASLEDI
-391 KHSLKALK
+391 KRSLKAFE
-399 IENEE
+399 IESEE

>member
-19 NDDTSKTEQEKEINE
+19 NEDTPKTEQKKEI
-34 KEPIHS
+34 KETESIHS
-40 SDDHEAIQHE
+40 SDNHAPIQQE

-61 IEHYKDNDDE
+61 IEHYKDNDDKE
-71 DQEYEENKKDNELGE
+71 EQKENKKDTESE
-86 TSINDDSDSIE
+86 ATSTKDDSDSIE
-97 LNEIQDKIEV
+97 LNETQDKIEV
-107 TDLRSSEPTE
+107 TELTSLEPIE
-117 SEEKSDSETEKFE
+117 SEEKSDSEPENIE
-130 KKSKKKRNI
+130 KKPKKKRNI
-139 IYKKWSIILFSAT
+139 NYKKWSIILFSAT
-152 ILFLSTSYLIS
+152 IIFLVASYLIS

-170 IIVKGNEHLLTE
+170 IVVNGNEHLSTE
-182 EILERSGIKEKD
+182 EILERSEIKEKD
-194 KMYLTS
+194 KMYLIS

-210 LPMVETITVE
+210 LPIVESITVE

-247 PVLENEKVL
+247 PVLENEQIL

-273 GIEFEGMVKSLK
+273 GVEFEGMVKSLK

-298 FYRPNDET
+298 FYRPNEET

-320 VADYNTIGEKIDYY
+320 VADYNTIGDKIDYY

-357 PYSSDEVVRIKQSM
+357 PYSSEEVVRIKQSM

-379 YLEEIETSLENI
+379 YIEEIEASLEDI
-391 KHSLKALK
+391 KRSLKALE